1 MRAALLAEWLKLRSV
16 TSTWRAMGA
25 ATLMAVLGVV
35 WTIYVSGLADE
46 RGTLQAAAPEQGF
59 LPLLQMSLTV
69 LGVLAVTSE
78 YATGMIRASLTVV
91 PRRGTLLLAKAV
103 VVGLATLTAGHV
115 ILLVT
120 YSASRLIADNHRLGF
135 NETSLTDD
143 VPMLLAAGI
152 SVTALALVGLGLGV
166 ATRSTAG
173 AITSVV
179 ALLFI
184 LPGVVG
190 YLPAPWNTRAAS
202 LLLPNLVPQ
211 LVGDRLSSRLGD
223 GLLPPWAAL
232 LALLAYPAIALG
244 AGFILLKRRDV

>member
-1 MRAALLAEWLKLRSV
+1 
-16 TSTWRAMGA
+16 MGA
-25 ATLMAVLGVV
+25 AALMAVLGVV

-232 LALLAYPAIALG
+232 LALLAYPATALG